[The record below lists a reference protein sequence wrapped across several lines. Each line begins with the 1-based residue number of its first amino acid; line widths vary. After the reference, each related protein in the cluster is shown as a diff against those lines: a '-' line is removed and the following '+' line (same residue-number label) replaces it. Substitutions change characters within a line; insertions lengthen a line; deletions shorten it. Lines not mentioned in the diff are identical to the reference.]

1 MIDIYSRFVGLLLAS
16 RYAVALTGAGI
27 SVESG
32 IPDFRSDDGVWAKY
46 DPFEYGHI
54 DSFRADPAKV
64 WKLLLEMRTLVESAS
79 PNQAH
84 FALGQLEK
92 RGVLKTIITQN
103 VDGLH
108 QKGGA
113 SNVIE
118 FHGSFRA
125 MHCESCSK
133 TYASSQVSTAK
144 LPPRCECGGPI
155 RPDVVLFGEGIPDSV
170 YSGAF
175 EAASRC
181 DLMIVA
187 GTSASVAPASDLPLV
202 AKRAGASIV
211 EINPHASDLPPE
223 LSDLRIIATAGEAFT
238 NIMKVFNSMQT
249 EVKN

>member
-1 MIDIYSRFVGLLLAS
+1 MDGRFLGLLLAS

-32 IPDFRSDDGVWAKY
+32 IPDFRSDDGVWAKF
-46 DPFEYGHI
+46 DPYEYGHI
-54 DSFRADPAKV
+54 DSFRADPGKV

-84 FALGQLEK
+84 YALGELER
-92 RGVLKTIITQN
+92 RGVLKAIITQN

-118 FHGSFRA
+118 FHGSFRT
-125 MHCESCSK
+125 MHCESCRKS
-133 TYASSQVSTAK
+133 YASSEVSLAK
-144 LPPRCECGGPI
+144 LPPRCRCGGPI
-155 RPDVVLFGEGIPDSV
+155 RPDVVLFGEGIPDDA
-170 YSGAF
+170 YSRAF

-187 GTSASVAPASDLPLV
+187 GTSASVAPASDLPMV

-211 EINPHASDLPPE
+211 EINPNASDLSPE
-223 LSDLRIIATAGEAFT
+223 LCDLRIIETAGEAFT
-238 NIMKVFNSMQT
+238 HIMKVFSSIHT

>member
-1 MIDIYSRFVGLLLAS
+1 MNAIYSRFVELLLSS
-16 RYAVALTGAGI
+16 RYAVALTGAGL

-32 IPDFRSDDGVWAKY
+32 IPDFRSDEGVWAKY

-64 WKLLLEMRTLVESAS
+64 WKLLEEMRALVESAG
-79 PNQAH
+79 PNEAH
-84 FALGQLEK
+84 YALGELE
-92 RGVLKTIITQN
+92 RVGVLKAIITQN
-103 VDGLH
+103 VDSLH

-125 MHCESCSK
+125 MHCESCRKS
-133 TYASSQVSTAK
+133 YWSSEVSMAK
-144 LPPRCECGGPI
+144 LPPRCACGGPI
-155 RPDVVLFGEGIPDSV
+155 RPDVVLFGEGIPESV
-170 YSGAF
+170 YLRAF

-202 AKRAGASIV
+202 AKRGGASIV
-211 EINPHASDLPPE
+211 EINPNASDLPPE
-223 LSDLRIIATAGEAFT
+223 LSDLRIIQTAGEAFT
-238 NIMKVFNSMQT
+238 NIMKVFNSMHT